1 MGPSGCGK
9 TTLLR
14 IILGLIKPTAGS
26 VDNTFANTGVVFQ
39 EPRLL
44 PWRTA
49 LENVN
54 LVLGDSKETLES
66 AAGYLVQV
74 GLGDA
79 QDKLPRELSGGMQ
92 QRVALARALAIDADC
107 LILDEPFKAMDES
120 LRWQIIELVN
130 KTQAAVLL
138 ITHNLGLVS
147 RYSDF
152 VNVMYAGEIVESGKV
167 ADVLSSPRHPYTSGL
182 IAAVPRLD
190 APKDAPLSDIPGTVP
205 PPWDWPKGCAFHP
218 RCPHA
223 TEECSSDGF
232 AVCRFCDSE
241 RKEHS

>member
-1 MGPSGCGK
+1 MIELKSISHSFGQTQVLKDLALTLKLGERLAVMGPSGCGK

-14 IILGLIKPTAGS
+14 IILGLTKPTSGT
-26 VDNTFANTGVVFQ
+26 VRNTFTNTGVVFQ

-54 LVLGDSKETLES
+54 LVLGDGKETLES
-66 AAGYLVQV
+66 AAGYLAQV

-107 LILDEPFKAMDES
+107 LILDEPFKAMDET

-138 ITHNLGLVS
+138 ITH
-147 RYSDF
+147 D
-152 VNVMYAGEIVESGKV
+152 
-167 ADVLSSPRHPYTSGL
+167 
-182 IAAVPRLD
+182 
-190 APKDAPLSDIPGTVP
+190 
-205 PPWDWPKGCAFHP
+205 
-218 RCPHA
+218 
-223 TEECSSDGF
+223 EEEARF
-232 AVCRFCDSE
+232 LNCRILQL
-241 RKEHS
+241 

>member
-1 MGPSGCGK
+1 MIELKNVSHSFGQTPVLSNLSLTLKPGERLAVMGPSGCGK

-14 IILGLIKPTAGS
+14 IILGLTIPTAGILR
-26 VDNTFANTGVVFQ
+26 NTFTNPGIVFQ

-54 LVLGDSKETLES
+54 LVLGDGTDTLES
-66 AAGYLVQV
+66 AAGYLEQV

-79 QDKLPRELSGGMQ
+79 KDKLPRELSGGMQ
-92 QRVALARALAIDADC
+92 QRVALARALAIDVDC

-138 ITHNLGLVS
+138 ITHDEQEARFLN
-147 RYSDF
+147 
-152 VNVMYAGEIVESGKV
+152 
-167 ADVLSSPRHPYTSGL
+167 
-182 IAAVPRLD
+182 
-190 APKDAPLSDIPGTVP
+190 
-205 PPWDWPKGCAFHP
+205 
-218 RCPHA
+218 
-223 TEECSSDGF
+223 
-232 AVCRFCDSE
+232 CRILQL
-241 RKEHS
+241 

>member
-1 MGPSGCGK
+1 MIELKNISHSFGQTQVLCELALTLKPGERLAIMGPSGCGK

-54 LVLGDSKETLES
+54 LVLGDGKETLES
-66 AAGYLVQV
+66 AAGYLAQV

-92 QRVALARALAIDADC
+92 QRVALARALAAEGDL
-107 LILDEPFKAMDES
+107 LILDEPFKAMDEA
-120 LRWQIIELVN
+120 LRSQIIALVSAT
-130 KTQAAVLL
+130 KAAVLL
-138 ITHNLGLVS
+138 VTHEEAEAKSLGC
-147 RYSDF
+147 
-152 VNVMYAGEIVESGKV
+152 EII
-167 ADVLSSPRHPYTSGL
+167 R
-182 IAAVPRLD
+182 I
-190 APKDAPLSDIPGTVP
+190 
-205 PPWDWPKGCAFHP
+205 
-218 RCPHA
+218 
-223 TEECSSDGF
+223 
-232 AVCRFCDSE
+232 
-241 RKEHS
+241 